1 MVDMS
6 EKLCISIISEEFG
19 AFGLE
24 DQLLLLGE
32 VGRGGQGVEG
42 VDAVV
47 LAHVLEGRRAGAGE
61 LVVLLLAYFFDVEGT
76 VAAEDLGEDFLLVV
90 ELQAV
95 ALGLVEGL
103 LELLLLLQQQ
113 FLEGA
118 DLLEVLLPAGPL
130 LDELLHLLQAALV
143 DLDLVLP
150 LALDL

>member
-47 LAHVLEGRRAGAGE
+47 LAHVLEGGRAGAGE
-61 LVVLLLAYFFDVEGT
+61 LVVLLLAYFFDVEGA
-76 VAAEDLGEDFLLVV
+76 VAAEDLGEDLLLVV

-118 DLLEVLLPAGPL
+118 DLLKVLLPAGPL